1 MVVLGPRWMQDR
13 KPFQLKWVLVIYNGL
28 QVALSG
34 YMFYEFLASAYLAGY
49 NLSCQ
54 PVDFTVNPLS
64 LRVIQTTPI
73 VPYSSILG
81 YFASDISAPR

>member
-13 KPFQLKWVLVIYNGL
+13 KPFQLKWVLVIYNGF

-81 YFASDISAPR
+81 YFASDITAPR